1 MEKADN
7 KEQSI
12 NTDFMIL
19 TGLVNSEKY
28 TRKVLPHLKS
38 EYFESQSDKVIFDII
53 HSYSTEYNSIPTK
66 ETLQIDLSKNTSIP
80 QNIVEEVIEKTEKM
94 FSEQA
99 NASISKLSHDWLI
112 DKTEQHCKD
121 ASIYNSVMESLSIIE
136 GTHKTLTKHAIPEI
150 FRKALSISF
159 DSSIGHDYFED
170 YEKRFEYYHRK
181 EEKIELPLD
190 MLNKITKGGLSRKT
204 LNMIIAPTGVGKT
217 FFMTYCSSHFLMQG
231 RNVLYLTLEMDEE
244 SISKRVD
251 AALLDTTL
259 DNLHMYPKDTFASR
273 IQGLKKKTSGRLI
286 VQQYPP
292 GSASVAHFRFLIDEL
307 RIKKNF
313 VPDVIVI
320 DYLNLCASSRIKN
333 RDNSYTY
340 VKSIAEE
347 VRGLGIEYDCA
358 VLSASQSNRSA
369 QNASD
374 YDLNEVSESHGL
386 SMTADWMIGLISTE
400 ELEKMNQLRIK
411 LLKNRYGEMNP
422 KSFIVGITRAKMQ
435 LFNADTG
442 GFQKQIGNESKPD
455 KLVGNSSG
463 GGKLPERIP
472 PGKLKF

>member
-1 MEKADN
+1 
-7 KEQSI
+7 
-12 NTDFMIL
+12 
-19 TGLVNSEKY
+19 
-28 TRKVLPHLKS
+28 
-38 EYFESQSDKVIFDII
+38 
-53 HSYSTEYNSIPTK
+53 
-66 ETLQIDLSKNTSIP
+66 
-80 QNIVEEVIEKTEKM
+80 
-94 FSEQA
+94 
-99 NASISKLSHDWLI
+99 
-112 DKTEQHCKD
+112 
-121 ASIYNSVMESLSIIE
+121 
-136 GTHKTLTKHAIPEI
+136 
-150 FRKALSISF
+150 
-159 DSSIGHDYFED
+159 
-170 YEKRFEYYHRK
+170 
-181 EEKIELPLD
+181 
-190 MLNKITKGGLSRKT
+190 
-204 LNMIIAPTGVGKT
+204 
-217 FFMTYCSSHFLMQG
+217 
-231 RNVLYLTLEMDEE
+231 
-244 SISKRVD
+244 
-251 AALLDTTL
+251 
-259 DNLHMYPKDTFASR
+259 
-273 IQGLKKKTSGRLI
+273 
-286 VQQYPP
+286 
-292 GSASVAHFRFLIDEL
+292 
-307 RIKKNF
+307 
-313 VPDVIVI
+313 
-320 DYLNLCASSRIKN
+320 SSRIKN

>member
-1 MEKADN
+1 MQAMEKADN

-159 DSSIGHDYFED
+159 DSSIGISDSIPKLEA
-170 YEKRFEYYHRK
+170 
-181 EEKIELPLD
+181 
-190 MLNKITKGGLSRKT
+190 
-204 LNMIIAPTGVGKT
+204 IIKNNGYAA
-217 FFMTYCSSHFLMQG
+217 
-231 RNVLYLTLEMDEE
+231 E
-244 SISKRVD
+244 SPSKQP
-251 AALLDTTL
+251 
-259 DNLHMYPKDTFASR
+259 MPPTFA
-273 IQGLKKKTSGRLI
+273 
-286 VQQYPP
+286 
-292 GSASVAHFRFLIDEL
+292 
-307 RIKKNF
+307 
-313 VPDVIVI
+313 
-320 DYLNLCASSRIKN
+320 
-333 RDNSYTY
+333 
-340 VKSIAEE
+340 
-347 VRGLGIEYDCA
+347 DC
-358 VLSASQSNRSA
+358 
-369 QNASD
+369 
-374 YDLNEVSESHGL
+374 E
-386 SMTADWMIGLISTE
+386 
-400 ELEKMNQLRIK
+400 
-411 LLKNRYGEMNP
+411 
-422 KSFIVGITRAKMQ
+422 
-435 LFNADTG
+435 
-442 GFQKQIGNESKPD
+442 
-455 KLVGNSSG
+455 
-463 GGKLPERIP
+463 
-472 PGKLKF
+472 